1 MISRIRA
8 FGQNHRRAFVLLFF
22 VVGLSV
28 WLSLA
33 RLGLRHADQ
42 SMRRDLLEQ
51 ALTLSQAI
59 DPRHIESLSGTE
71 ADISNGS
78 YLRLKEQLG
87 AIASVH
93 SRCRFLYL
101 LGKRNDGTLYFIAD
115 NVPIGRADEAPAGM
129 PYGDAPPGF
138 PIVFEN
144 NQPITEG
151 PYSDR
156 WGSFVSALVPIHSIE
171 SHRLIAAFGMDFDAR
186 TWQWEVAAQTAPLL
200 TLLALMLILGWTS
213 LRAYLSCA
221 VPSPRLVTGRLLAP
235 LSLLVLVL
243 LACPL
248 LLLLHL
254 NRQHMA
260 NRFETQT
267 DRVIREL
274 DVDLKNQAAGLAMA
288 IAPMAED
295 SSLVKALR
303 LRDATAIETE
313 CTPIFQ
319 KLRAEHRLTRLTF
332 LDPDRICLF
341 RGHDPEQRGD
351 LIDHPI
357 VLDSEKT
364 GQTAFGTEIGP
375 LGTLVLRVAQPIFSK
390 GEKIGYIE
398 LGKEIDD
405 VLSSLQNRTGVD
417 LVLILSKRQVDRTGW
432 EAGMKQLHQ
441 DARWDR
447 MPEEVI
453 SYSSG
458 KTLSDS
464 FIQAVLPALRHP
476 VPGQIVLIDG
486 RQFRLSSAPVKDANG
501 TILATLLIKSDVST
515 ENTNFRNIVFIG
527 SLGAVVLIAILLSFV
542 YVLLHRTDIHILA
555 QQQALRQSEE
565 QNRAIIEVLPDI
577 LILTNAEGLYLNI
590 YASSEDRL
598 FRPKAELLGKKIEEF
613 LPASV
618 SAPILEKIRCAI
630 QSRAFQSIEYELE
643 VPAGHIHFEAR
654 IVPSG
659 PANALVLV
667 RDITQQK
674 LAETELRESQEQ
686 FKSLISNIPG
696 IFYRCKFGRTWTL
709 LYISPEIE
717 TLSGYPPEDFI
728 EEKGRTLGSV
738 IHAEDVPRVVDR
750 IKSSIDTHTPW
761 EMEYRI
767 VHKDGSVRWVR
778 ETGRAMVYSVN
789 SLRQLFLDGFI
800 LDVTERK
807 RLEEER
813 VEMQARLLHVGK
825 LEAVGQLA
833 AGVAHEI
840 NTPIQFIG
848 DNTTFVLDSVGPLF
862 SLIEAYE
869 RLALESAP
877 SPALRE
883 LEKQIDLPFLKDEI
897 PKALQEAL
905 DGIHRVKRI
914 VKTMREFARE
924 DARGK
929 VMSDI
934 NAGIQST
941 LAICQSEWKQ
951 VAEIQLDLDPDLPPV
966 PCHPGE
972 INQVLV
978 NLIVNAAHAI
988 GEAARSSGGPRAGL
1002 IVIRTRHHAD
1012 HIEIQV
1018 EDNGGGIPENIRP
1031 RMFEPF
1037 FTTKEIGKGTGQGL
1051 YLSRN
1056 IILKGHGGRI
1066 TFESTEGSGTVFTV
1080 SLPLGD
1086 ETRESDRA

>member
-8 FGQNHRRAFVLLFF
+8 FGHNHRRAIVLLFF
-22 VVGLSV
+22 LVGLGA
-28 WLSLA
+28 W
-33 RLGLRHADQ
+33 LGLAHLGRRHADQ
-42 SMRRDLLEQ
+42 SMRRELLEQ
-51 ALTLSQAI
+51 ARSLSQAI

-71 ADISNGS
+71 ADLSHSS

-87 AIASVH
+87 AIASAH

-138 PIVFEN
+138 PLVFETS
-144 NQPITEG
+144 QPITEG

-156 WGSFVSALVPIHSIE
+156 WGSFVSALVPIHSFE

-186 TWQWEVAAQTAPLL
+186 AWQWEVAAQTAPGL
-200 TLLALMLILGWTS
+200 TLLALMLLAGLTS

-221 VPSPRLVTGRLLAP
+221 TPSTRLVTGRLLAP

-243 LACPL
+243 LASPL

-254 NRQHMA
+254 NRQQMA
-260 NRFETQT
+260 DRFAAQA

-303 LRDATAIETE
+303 LRDAAAIEAE
-313 CTPIFQ
+313 CTPIFH

-332 LDPDRICLF
+332 LDPDRVCLF
-341 RGHDPEQRGD
+341 RGHEPEQRGD
-351 LIDHPI
+351 VIDHPI
-357 VLDSEKT
+357 VLDSAKT

-375 LGTLVLRVAQPIFSK
+375 LGTLMLRVAQPIFSQ
-390 GEKIGYIE
+390 GQKIGYIE

-405 VLSSLQNRTGVD
+405 VLSSLQQRTGVD
-417 LVLILSKRQVDRTGW
+417 LALFLSKRHLDRTGW
-432 EAGMKQLHQ
+432 ETGMKKLHR
-441 DARWDR
+441 DADWDR
-447 MPEEVI
+447 MPDDVV

-458 KTLSDS
+458 NTLSES
-464 FIQAVLPALRHP
+464 FIQAVLSARLHP
-476 VPGQIVLIDG
+476 DPGPITLIDG
-486 RQFRLSSAPVKDANG
+486 RQFRLSSAPMRDVNG
-501 TILATLLIKSDVST
+501 TTVGTLLITSDVST

-527 SLGAVVLIAILLSFV
+527 SLGAVLLIAALLSFV

-565 QNRAIIEVLPDI
+565 RNRTLIEVLPDI

-613 LPASV
+613 LPESV
-618 SAPILEKIRCAI
+618 AVPILEKIRFAI
-630 QSRAFQSIEYELE
+630 QSKSFQSIEYELE

-659 PANALVLV
+659 SANALVLV

-696 IFYRCKFGRTWTL
+696 IFYRCTFGRTWTL

-738 IHAEDVPRVVDR
+738 IHADDVDLVISR
-750 IKSSIDTHTPW
+750 IKAAIDTDSPW

-767 VHKDGSVRWVR
+767 VHKDGTVRWVR
-778 ETGRAMVYSVN
+778 ETGRAMVYPVN

-813 VEMQARLLHVGK
+813 TEMQARLLHVGK

-848 DNTTFVLDSVGPLF
+848 DNTTFVLDSLGPLF
-862 SLIEAYE
+862 SLIDAYG
-869 RLALESAP
+869 RLAPESAP
-877 SPALRE
+877 SPAIHE

-897 PKALQEAL
+897 PKALKESL
-905 DGIHRVKRI
+905 DGIQRVKRI

-924 DARGK
+924 DAQGK

-934 NAGIQST
+934 NAGIRST
-941 LAICQSEWKQ
+941 IAICQSEWKR
-951 VAEIQLDLDPDLPPV
+951 VAEIQLDLDPNLPPV

-988 GEAARSSGGPRAGL
+988 GGMARSDRSHAGL
-1002 IVIRTRHHAD
+1002 ILIRTRHHAD

-1018 EDNGGGIPENIRP
+1018 EDNGGGIPENIRS

-1056 IILKGHGGRI
+1056 IILKGHGGGI
-1066 TFESTEGSGTVFTV
+1066 TFESKEGSGTIFTV
-1080 SLPLGD
+1080 SLPLAD
-1086 ETRESDRA
+1086 ETRERDCT